1 MAVIDAVSA
10 AGRAVSPP
18 DAALRRSAPRPITL
32 LAVALLA
39 AWLSTPLHAQ
49 DEPPQ
54 RGEVS
59 FSTRDDVAVTLSGYV
74 QVDGRWLS
82 GATQRLPDGI
92 LLRRARFIVDAAL
105 PSGWHLRLQPDFG
118 QGRVLVQDAFVG
130 MERGGLL
137 LRAGRFRPNYGT
149 ERMQSSSTL
158 LFPERSLINSLAPSR
173 SLGTQ
178 LRWNRGAWTVTTGGF
193 RTPIGTD
200 AAAIDTDGDVEATIG
215 SGHDLLLRG
224 AWAWRREA
232 RYADVQAS
240 LLTGRERGS
249 LESPA
254 MARILT
260 VGQQPIAAF
269 RNDGTP
275 AGTVIAAGMRR
286 RASAGTIIGT
296 GRMMLALEGALLS
309 QRGGLDGSDG
319 TVTTMGYVLRTNRV
333 WNGRQLPSQEIVPAS
348 ARGALEVGLRIGALG
363 NWGGGAGTLLSA
375 RSERRVASAGAA
387 VAWVPGSLTRLSVAY
402 DITATDRL
410 RNVKEHALMFRVQ
423 QAF

>member
-1 MAVIDAVSA
+1 ML
-10 AGRAVSPP
+10 P
-18 DAALRRSAPRPITL
+18 PRPITL
-32 LAVALLA
+32 LAATLLLA
-39 AWLSTPLHAQ
+39 WSSLPAHAQ
-49 DEPPQ
+49 DDPSPRPE
-54 RGEVS
+54 RAVVTL
-59 FSTRDDVAVTLSGYV
+59 STRADVAVTLSGYL

-92 LLRRARFIVDAAL
+92 LLRRARLIVDAAL
-105 PSGWHLRLQPDFG
+105 PSGWRLRLQPDFG

-130 MERGGLL
+130 LERGGLL
-137 LRAGRFRPNYGT
+137 VRAGRFRPNYGL

-173 SLGTQ
+173 SLGAQ
-178 LRWNRGAWTVTTGGF
+178 LRWDRGAWAVTAGGF

-215 SGHDLLLRG
+215 SGHDLLLRT

-232 RYADVQAS
+232 RYVDVQAT
-240 LLTGRERGS
+240 LLDGRERGS

-254 MARILT
+254 MSRILT

-269 RNDGTP
+269 RNDGTLAGTVTAAGTRRRVS
-275 AGTVIAAGMRR
+275 AGTVI
-286 RASAGTIIGT
+286 GT
-296 GRMMLALEGALLS
+296 GRTMLALEGALLG
-309 QRGGLDGSDG
+309 QRGALGGTAR
-319 TVTTMGYVLRTNRV
+319 TVTTMGYVLRANRV

-348 ARGALEVGLRIGALG
+348 ASGAFEAGLRVGALG
-363 NWGGGAGTLLSA
+363 SWGDGAGTLLSA

-387 VAWVPGSLTRLSVAY
+387 VGWVPGPLTRLSLAY

-410 RNVKEHALMFRVQ
+410 RRVKEHALMLRVQ